1 MTRTSGFYDNDMEQP
16 MDYEIFSAIKIER
29 SKDRSEI
36 TMRKGLQE
44 HPRTEDT

>member
-1 MTRTSGFYDNDMEQP
+1 MTQRSGVYDNDMEQP
-16 MDYEIFSAIKIER
+16 TDYEIFSAINTKR

-36 TMRKGLQE
+36 TMRKE